1 MRLYYHDSYLREFDA
16 RVVDRRGD
24 TTIYLD
30 RSAFYPAS
38 GGQPSDRGTLAGV
51 AVVDVVE
58 EEDGR
63 IAHVLESPFEGDVV
77 AGQIDWQRRF
87 DHMQQHTGQHLLS
100 SVFMDLFG
108 MQTISFHMGSE
119 VSTIDLA
126 VPAISQEQLEAAEA
140 RACALVFENR
150 PVTVTFQDA
159 EGVQGLLR
167 KASDRT
173 GELRLVHI
181 AEVDHSACGGTH
193 VRATGEIGPIQ
204 IRKVDKIRGNVRLEF
219 VCGSRTVARARRDY
233 NALSAIARS
242 FSAAVDETPALVSA
256 QLEKAQEADKAR
268 RKVANELAALQG
280 KALYDATPAGPDGVR
295 RHLYRGPLSDEIRTQ
310 AQVFTAQPK
319 AVFLALCEQPPSL
332 LLAASK
338 DSGVQAGATVKQSV
352 ARGGGSPQMAQGSAA
367 SLEELQLAE
376 QRITADWPKNSI

>member
-1 MRLYYHDSYLREFDA
+1 MRLYYHDSYLRDFDA

-24 TTIYLD
+24 TTVYLD

-38 GGQPSDRGTLAGV
+38 GGQPSDRGTLSGI
-51 AVVDVVE
+51 AVVDVVD

-63 IAHVLESPFEGDVV
+63 IAHVLERPLDGDDV

-119 VSTIDLA
+119 VSTIDLS

-140 RACALVFENR
+140 RACELVFENR

-159 EGVQGLLR
+159 EDVQGLLR
-167 KASDRT
+167 KASDRS

-219 VCGSRTVARARRDY
+219 ACGLRTVARSRRDY
-233 NALSAIARS
+233 NALTAIART
-242 FSAAVDETPALVSA
+242 FSAAVDETPALVAA

-268 RKVANELAALQG
+268 RKLSSELAALQG
-280 KALYDATPAGPDGVR
+280 KALYDATPASPDGVR
-295 RHLYRGPLSDEIRTQ
+295 RHLYRGPLTDEIRTQ

-319 AVFLALCEQPPSL
+319 AVFLALCDQPPSL

-338 DSGVQAGATVKQSV
+338 DSGVQAGATVKQTLS
-352 ARGGGSPQMAQGSAA
+352 RGGGSPQMAQGSAA
-367 SLEELQLAE
+367 SVEELQQAE